1 MTTATLP
8 IPALTPAPGP
18 AAQGGPAAAGKGPSF
33 SQVLARQQGG
43 KPGEAGTPAA
53 PGGQAGAPAQ
63 GPATQNPAGAGKP
76 GNPGDTA
83 ALPVDGQQEPAAET
97 AADAATLAALAAQA
111 APAPALP
118 LQALEIA
125 AEAAAVNAQVAAATQ
140 AAGAAARQPAH
151 AALLAG
157 QPATPAAPAAAG
169 ATLPIP
175 RRPCRQPCRKP
186 RNRPLQARSPWPP
199 ARPTR
204 RPPKPPQ
211 RRPPR
216 PACRT
221 RCRRPAARRKTAARR
236 PSPCHR
242 AGPAATAGRGR
253 TRRGPARGG
262 PGAHCGAPGR
272 RQPGPASLPAAAQPL
287 GLEVASPVGSSQW
300 GQELGRQLVTI
311 SHDARQG
318 HHTAELRLDPPDL
331 GPCGSASTC
340 TKAWPAPRSSPS
352 TRRCARCEDSIGC
365 MHGSSEPDL
374 RNWKSPPPVHS
385 RSPAG

>member
-125 AEAAAVNAQVAAATQ
+125 AEAADTAPAMPPALPQAAQPAVAGQVAVAASAPNAPAAETAATPPAAPSLPHPLPSTGGTPEDGGEAAEPPATAPAQPQPLAAAEHGAALHAAAQ
-140 AAGAAARQPAH
+140 AHIAARQAVGNPA
-151 AALLAG
+151 
-157 QPATPAAPAAAG
+157 
-169 ATLPIP
+169 
-175 RRPCRQPCRKP
+175 
-186 RNRPLQARSPWPP
+186 
-199 ARPTR
+199 
-204 RPPKPPQ
+204 
-211 RRPPR
+211 
-216 PACRT
+216 
-221 RCRRPAARRKTAARR
+221 
-236 PSPCHR
+236 
-242 AGPAATAGRGR
+242 
-253 TRRGPARGG
+253 
-262 PGAHCGAPGR
+262 
-272 RQPGPASLPAAAQPL
+272 PASLPAAAQPL

-331 GPCGSASTC
+331 GPLRVSINLHEGVASAAFVS
-340 TKAWPAPRSSPS
+340 
-352 TRRCARCEDSIGC
+352 
-365 MHGSSEPDL
+365 
-374 RNWKSPPPVHS
+374 VHAAV
-385 RSPAG
+385 R